1 MAQVLTVTQF
11 VESIRALFRETF
23 TAVTVQGE
31 VTGYR
36 TARNGGL
43 VYFEIK
49 DETSRVLCFAL
60 SHEIKV
66 ALTDGMEVHVTG
78 SPALFKG
85 NGGFHIRVIEIQLV
99 GEGALRKQF
108 ELTKQR
114 LETEGLFRPER
125 KRPLPVFP
133 DVIGI
138 VTSPDA
144 AALTDV
150 QRILK
155 NRWPLVSVKLASVAV
170 QGPGAARQI
179 TRAIERFSATQSVD
193 VVILTRGGGSLE
205 DLQAFNDESVA
216 RAIFG
221 SSVAVVVGVGHER
234 DITIADFVADVR
246 ASTPSNAAERV
257 VPDRIDV
264 LRRLD
269 AISSR
274 TTRTMAALVA
284 QQDALVQ
291 GAANRLKASF
301 EQRTQMI
308 RMLVAKLPLT
318 LRTFVQ
324 QLTHHDARTGHL
336 VRMLTVHMAQRFD
349 ARTTMVSERS
359 TLLQSLSPLAI
370 LKRGYSITA
379 DEHGTTIHRSAEV
392 SRGDHITT
400 RFGQGTVSSDI
411 TEVT

>member
-1 MAQVLTVTQF
+1 M
-11 VESIRALFRETF
+11 
-23 TAVTVQGE
+23 
-31 VTGYR
+31 
-36 TARNGGL
+36 
-43 VYFEIK
+43 
-49 DETSRVLCFAL
+49 
-60 SHEIKV
+60 
-66 ALTDGMEVHVTG
+66 
-78 SPALFKG
+78 
-85 NGGFHIRVIEIQLV
+85 
-99 GEGALRKQF
+99 
-108 ELTKQR
+108 
-114 LETEGLFRPER
+114 
-125 KRPLPVFP
+125 
-133 DVIGI
+133 
-138 VTSPDA
+138 
-144 AALTDV
+144 
-150 QRILK
+150 
-155 NRWPLVSVKLASVAV
+155 
-170 QGPGAARQI
+170 
-179 TRAIERFSATQSVD
+179 
-193 VVILTRGGGSLE
+193 
-205 DLQAFNDESVA
+205 
-216 RAIFG
+216 
-221 SSVAVVVGVGHER
+221 
-234 DITIADFVADVR
+234 
-246 ASTPSNAAERV
+246 
-257 VPDRIDV
+257 PDRIDV